1 MYTGATVD
9 PKILS
14 KGKALHIKKLPLLWS
29 ILLIASL
36 ASCSR
41 HNATGMNGCISR
53 VFPPTGPLVRSGQLD
68 TIDAYFQ
75 KNHLSTSNLQFLYV
89 NNITAQQAANHH
101 SDYQVGAGLILN
113 GLRVPSANMTFDFDS
128 TGTLKDS
135 LGGYSGQLPNSDT
148 TGHQSLGNLRQL
160 FLANYKQC
168 VIEGGPA
175 NAKPDIPTA
184 PYDDTCLSAELV
196 YVDAGIQSN
205 NGVYGQQ
212 LVKGW
217 IVTAADNTYFPEVT
231 VIDNT
236 GQAIPLK
243 LFFP

>member
-9 PKILS
+9 PKNLS
-14 KGKALHIKKLPLLWS
+14 TGKVLHVKKLPLLWS
-29 ILLIASL
+29 ILLIAGF

-41 HNATGMNGCISR
+41 HNAAQTNDCISR
-53 VFPPTGPLVRSGQLD
+53 VFPSTGPAVRQGQLD

-75 KNHLSTSNLQFLYV
+75 KNHLSTANLQFLYV
-89 NNITAQQAANHH
+89 NIFTPQETPNHH
-101 SDYQVGAGLILN
+101 TTYNVGAGLVLN
-113 GLRVPSANMTFDFDS
+113 GLHVPSGNMSFDFDS
-128 TGTLKDS
+128 TGTLLDS
-135 LGGYSGQLPNSDT
+135 AGGYKGQMPDNDT
-148 TGHQSLGNLRQL
+148 TGHQSLENLRQL

-168 VIEGGPA
+168 IIAGGPV

-196 YVDAGIQSN
+196 YVDAGIQISN
-205 NGVYGQQ
+205 STYGQQ
-212 LVKGW
+212 LVKAW
-217 IVTAADNTYFPEVT
+217 LVEPADNTYFPEVT

-243 LFFP
+243 LFLP

>member
-9 PKILS
+9 PKNLS
-14 KGKALHIKKLPLLWS
+14 TRKALHMKKLPLAWS
-29 ILLIASL
+29 ILLTAAF

-41 HNATGMNGCISR
+41 HNAAKTNDCISR
-53 VFPPTGPLVRSGQLD
+53 VFPSTGPFVTSGQLD

-89 NNITAQQAANHH
+89 NIFTAQETINHH
-101 SDYQVGAGLILN
+101 TIYNVGAGLILN
-113 GLRVPSANMTFDFDS
+113 GLRVPSANLAFDFDS
-128 TGTLKDS
+128 TGTLLDS
-135 LGGYSGQLPNSDT
+135 AGGYKGQLPDNDT

-168 VIEGGPA
+168 IVEGGPA

-196 YVDAGIQSN
+196 YVDAGIQ
-205 NGVYGQQ
+205 NGTGFAGQQ
-212 LVKGW
+212 LVKAW
-217 IVTAADNTYFPEVT
+217 LVTAADNTYFPEVT

-236 GQAIPLK
+236 GQAIPLR
-243 LFFP
+243 LALP

>member
-1 MYTGATVD
+1 MYTGATVG

-14 KGKALHIKKLPLLWS
+14 TGKALHMKKLPLLWS
-29 ILLIASL
+29 ILLIAGL

-41 HNATGMNGCISR
+41 HNATAGGCISR
-53 VFPPTGPLVRSGQLD
+53 VFQSTAPVVRSGQLD
-68 TIDAYFQ
+68 TIEAYFQ
-75 KNHLSTSNLQFLYV
+75 KNHLSTSNLLFLYV

-101 SDYQVGAGLILN
+101 ADYQVGAGLILN

-128 TGTLKDS
+128 TGALMDS
-135 LGGYSGQLPNSDT
+135 LGGYAGQLPNNDT
-148 TGHQSLGNLRQL
+148 TGHQTPENLRKL

-168 VIEGGPA
+168 IIEGGPA
-175 NAKPDIPTA
+175 NSKPDKPTA

-196 YVDAGIQSN
+196 YVDAGIQ
-205 NGVYGQQ
+205 NGSGFNGRQ
-212 LVKGW
+212 LVKAW
-217 IVTAADNTYFPEVT
+217 VVAAADNTYFPEVT

-236 GQAIPLK
+236 GQAIPLQ